1 MTNLFL
7 KHTKKC
13 YGLFQPANW
22 KDAQKNCKKWGGY
35 LAAINDEKTQKF
47 FEKKLNYQAWIG
59 AAAKKVKT
67 EYKNVDFKWLDA
79 SRWNYTNFIPDETTI
94 TEEGTR
100 LPSLRSSSIGPEGHF
115 LFFHPK
121 VI

>member
-1 MTNLFL
+1 M
-7 KHTKKC
+7 
-13 YGLFQPANW
+13 
-22 KDAQKNCKKWGGY
+22 
-35 LAAINDEKTQKF
+35 AAINDEKTQKF

-94 TEEGTR
+94 TKEGTR
-100 LPSLRSSSIGPEGHF
+100 FPCVPVVTVGSVGLMKSKRW
-115 LFFHPK
+115 
-121 VI
+121 

>member
-1 MTNLFL
+1 M
-7 KHTKKC
+7 
-13 YGLFQPANW
+13 
-22 KDAQKNCKKWGGY
+22 
-35 LAAINDEKTQKF
+35 AAINDEKTQKF

-67 EYKNVDFKWLDA
+67 EYKNVDFKWLDG